1 MIITVVS
8 SSPRPASL
16 SNRVARFL
24 YDILSRQT
32 SHTIRL
38 IDVRDYKDRWD
49 TGQPVYKSVDETPD
63 PLKPLA
69 EQVFATDAFVIVSPE
84 YNGVFPYSLKKMFDH
99 FPKQTHKTFG
109 IVTSSDGGFGG
120 MRAALHLQQYVAALF
135 GILCPQML
143 IVPKAHEKFGEDGSL
158 TDAGFQKSVDAFT
171 REFLWLAEK
180 IAG

>member
-1 MIITVVS
+1 
-8 SSPRPASL
+8 
-16 SNRVARFL
+16 
-24 YDILSRQT
+24 
-32 SHTIRL
+32 
-38 IDVRDYKDRWD
+38 
-49 TGQPVYKSVDETPD
+49 
-63 PLKPLA
+63 
-69 EQVFATDAFVIVSPE
+69 
-84 YNGVFPYSLKKMFDH
+84 
-99 FPKQTHKTFG
+99 
-109 IVTSSDGGFGG
+109 